1 MISTDQF
8 GGGNTNFQKV
18 VRKKGGKGNSHGF
31 SFGYNPASDT
41 TGENGS
47 GCGKGDLEKAMNS
60 LAWDSSGPLTRS
72 WGWTVFL
79 VFTQEWYFEL
89 WSPAP
94 CTFLFQFFFFIV
106 DDMQMWL
113 LRELMA
119 RTGITGYRERSIWH
133 SGFEHTEDMKEFLSE
148 LTLTRISHSFWQT
161 FTNLIGREWFPY
173 CCLNLHVFDYTGSYT
188 FFHMFV
194 YCFAFLILWIIC
206 SCPLPIYLVWF

>member
-1 MISTDQF
+1 MYIQLPQHHFSKWIVCHWIF
-8 GGGNTNFQKV
+8 LAPLSNIHWPEYNGLLW
-18 VRKKGGKGNSHGF
+18 GF
-31 SFGYNPASDT
+31 
-41 TGENGS
+41 
-47 GCGKGDLEKAMNS
+47 
-60 LAWDSSGPLTRS
+60 PLCS
-72 WGWTVFL
+72 
-79 VFTQEWYFEL
+79 
-89 WSPAP
+89 
-94 CTFLFQFFFFIV
+94 FQFFFFIV

-161 FTNLIGREWFPY
+161 FTNLIGREWFPC